1 MTFDSVEELYKIQ
14 KNFPE
19 AECVI
24 RVATETVGCSAFYE
38 LSSKFGAFMEDIP
51 MILQT
56 AKKLG
61 LKIKGASFHV
71 GSGGVLYGEYE
82 QCLLDVRKIFD
93 MAQQMGLPKM
103 DFLDLGGGFTY
114 I

>member
-14 KNFPE
+14 NNFPE

-24 RVATETVGCSAFYE
+24 RIATEAGGSAKYE
-38 LSSKFGAFMEDIP
+38 LSSKFGAFMEDMP
-51 MILQT
+51 TILKT

-71 GSGGVLYGEYE
+71 GSGGVLCGDYE
-82 QCLLDVRKIFD
+82 KCLLDVKKIFD
-93 MAQQMGLPKM
+93 MAE
-103 DFLDLGGGFTY
+103 
-114 I
+114 